1 MRTKSVIGNDRS
13 GFPFSEPET
22 RPRPEN
28 ILTCYGAPFLK
39 NWSELDKKYIW
50 HPFTQM
56 REWRSADT
64 LVVERAEGNYL
75 IDIEG
80 RRYLDGVSSLWV
92 NIHGH
97 RKKEID
103 EAIIRQLNK
112 IGHSTLLGLASVP
125 SIELAERLVSIT
137 PAGLDRVFYSDSG
150 STAVEVALKIAF
162 QYWQNLG
169 FKEKKLFVTLSEAYH
184 GDTIGS
190 VSLGGIELFHS
201 IFYPLLFNTLS
212 IPTPFPY
219 RYPDL
224 TPEECRD
231 KSLDQFRALAET
243 RADEIAAVVVEP
255 LVQGAA
261 GMIVHP
267 AGFLRG
273 LQEICRQ
280 YGILLICDEVAT
292 GFGRTGK
299 MFVCEHEGVCP
310 DMMALAKGLSGG
322 YLPLA
327 ATMVSE
333 TIYEAF
339 LGEHTEYR
347 TFFHGHSYTGNAL
360 ACAAACA
367 CLEIF
372 HTEGTLEALQSKI
385 TLLQQRLAEQILPM
399 SHVGDIRQCG
409 LMIGI
414 ELVEDKATRKPYP
427 EERRMGARVTQ
438 NIRKYGV
445 ILRPLGDV
453 IVMMPPLSIEQGQIE
468 ELVSATARSIREIC
482 GD

>member
-1 MRTKSVIGNDRS
+1 
-13 GFPFSEPET
+13 
-22 RPRPEN
+22 
-28 ILTCYGAPFLK
+28 LK
-39 NWSELDKKYIW
+39 QWSELDRQYIW

-56 REWRSADT
+56 RQWERVEP
-64 LVVERAEGNYL
+64 LVIERAEGNYL
-75 IDIEG
+75 IDTEG
-80 RRYLDGVSSLWV
+80 RKYLDGISSLWV

-103 EAIIRQLNK
+103 EAIIRQISK
-112 IGHSTLLGLASVP
+112 VAHSTLLGLASVP
-125 SIELAERLVSIT
+125 SIELAERLVRIT
-137 PAGLDRVFYSDSG
+137 PHGLDKVFYSDSG

-169 FKEKKLFVTLSEAYH
+169 FREKKLFVTLSEAYH

-190 VSLGGIELFHS
+190 VSLGGMELFHS
-201 IFYPLLFNTLS
+201 IFNPLLFHTLT

-224 TPEECRD
+224 TLEECRER
-231 KSLDQFRALAET
+231 SLDHFRKLAAT

-267 AGFLRG
+267 QGFLRG
-273 LQEICRQ
+273 LQEICRDH
-280 YGILLICDEVAT
+280 GILLICDEVAT

-299 MFVCEHEGVCP
+299 MFACEHEGVSP
-310 DMMALAKGLSGG
+310 DMMTLAKGLSGG

-327 ATMVSE
+327 ATMVTE
-333 TIYEAF
+333 KIYEAF
-339 LGEHTEYR
+339 LGEQAEYR

-372 HTEGTLEALQSKI
+372 EAERVLEALQSKI
-385 TLLQQRLAEQILPM
+385 ALLRKRLAEEILPLN
-399 SHVGDIRQCG
+399 HVGDIRQCG
-409 LMIGI
+409 VMTGI
-414 ELVEDKATRKPYP
+414 ELVEDRAARKPYP
-427 EERRMGARVTQ
+427 EDRQIGAQVTQ
-438 NIRKYGV
+438 NVRKYGL
-445 ILRPLGDV
+445 ILRPLGNV
-453 IVMMPPLSIEQGQIE
+453 IVMMPPLSIQEDQIE
-468 ELVSATARSIREIC
+468 DLVSVTARSISEIC